1 MAIFSF
7 FKSDD
12 IDAFAKTLAAD
23 IAKRY
28 PPRMDHEREQ
38 SGKVSVERVTRILE
52 GAYDKAIEFQKQTS
66 LGLYRKARLLNTF
79 KWSLKE
85 LGYTGVFVDLAT
97 EGLVVYLSRG
107 RSKA

>member
-1 MAIFSF
+1 MGLFSF

-12 IDAFAKTLAAD
+12 VDAFAKVLAED
-23 IAKRY
+23 ISRRF
-28 PPRMDHEREQ
+28 PPSMDTKDQ
-38 SGKVSVERVTRILE
+38 LGKVSVERLTRILE
-52 GAYDKAIEFQKQTS
+52 NAYDKAIEFQKQTS

-85 LGYTGVFVDLAT
+85 LGYTDTFVDLAT

-107 RSKA
+107 TQKA

>member
-1 MAIFSF
+1 MGIFSF
-7 FKSDD
+7 FKSADV
-12 IDAFAKTLAAD
+12 DAFAKDLAED

-28 PPRMDHEREQ
+28 PPQMDKEREQ

-52 GAYDKAIEFQKQTS
+52 GAYGKAIEFQQKTS

-85 LGYTGVFVDLAT
+85 LGYTPAFVDLAT

-107 RSKA
+107 TPAP